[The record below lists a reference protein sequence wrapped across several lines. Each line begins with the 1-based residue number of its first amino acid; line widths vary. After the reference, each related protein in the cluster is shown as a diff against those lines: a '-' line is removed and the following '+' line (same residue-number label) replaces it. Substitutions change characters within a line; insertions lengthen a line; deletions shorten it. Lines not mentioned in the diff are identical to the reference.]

1 VISEAV
7 IAEIAA
13 VVPPPV
19 ATFLLTSKQDAE
31 EIIKQQR
38 RCRTNT
44 LQLCDRLPRGTHAE
58 LRRALPG
65 IALVQVIHVTGE
77 ASVAE
82 ALECAASV
90 DALLLDSGNQGLGI
104 KELGGTGRV
113 HDWRWSREIVQRSPK
128 PVFLAG
134 GLRPENVAPAL
145 RAVNPFG
152 LDICTGVRTNGQ
164 LDETKLTRF
173 VGAARSAA
181 P

>member
-1 VISEAV
+1 
-7 IAEIAA
+7 
-13 VVPPPV
+13 
-19 ATFLLTSKQDAE
+19 
-31 EIIKQQR
+31 
-38 RCRTNT
+38 
-44 LQLCDRLPRGTHAE
+44 
-58 LRRALPG
+58 
-65 IALVQVIHVTGE
+65 
-77 ASVAE
+77 VAE